1 MFNDVRQL
9 AELRY
14 CLDIYT
20 TAPRPKNGCKLA
32 TEKYEPSDSQGYN
45 DGWAGL
51 VYNPK
56 HAETIYGR
64 GGSCGLDSCTSYE
77 DNSVLQAS
85 MIKTREEEG
94 KSGWKHVYY
103 QGTKNY

>member
-1 MFNDVRQL
+1 MFAEFRSFT
-9 AELRY
+9 ELRY

-20 TAPRPKNGCKLA
+20 TAPRPKNGCNKA
-32 TEKYEPSDSQGYN
+32 TKKYEPAADQGYN

-51 VYNPK
+51 VYDPK
-56 HAETIYGR
+56 HAETIFGR
-64 GGSCGLDSCTSYE
+64 GGSCGLESCTAYE
-77 DNSVLQAS
+77 DNSKLQAS
-85 MIKTREEEG
+85 MTKTREEQG